1 MKRIYLDHA
10 AATYVEPKVKAAME
24 PYYTKNFGN
33 ASALYEEGR
42 VAKKAI
48 KESREKI
55 ASILGAR
62 PEEIIFTGSG
72 TEGDNLAVL
81 GVCRAYRQAGRAY
94 KNQGKHI
101 ITTKIEHPA
110 VLEAVKTLEKE
121 GFKSTILNVNKEGI
135 VDLKQLKSALTKDT
149 ILVSVMYANNEIGA
163 IQPIAEIAKIIR
175 DFRKKHQQTSK
186 LSNQITRYQL
196 PFFHTDAVQAANYL
210 DLNVSKLGVDLLTLN
225 GSKIYGPKGIGALY
239 VRKGVKLESLV
250 YGGGQEFNIRSGTEN
265 IAGIVGLAKALEL
278 VQSDKIKESKRLLKL
293 RDKLIKG
300 IAAKIPDVEINGS
313 MIERLPN
320 NANFSIF
327 GVEGESVVL
336 YLDAKGISCST
347 GSACHSSSL
356 EPSHVIMAI
365 QRPDEYAHGSIRF
378 SLGRKNSA
386 SDVNYVLKVLPGIV
400 KTLRRMSALI

>member
-24 PYYTKNFGN
+24 PYFIKYFGN

-42 VAKKAI
+42 FAKKAI

-55 ASILGAR
+55 ASVLSAR

-81 GVCRAYRQAGRAY
+81 GVCRAY

-121 GFKSTILNVNKEGI
+121 GFKSTVLNVDKNGI

-175 DFRKKHQQTSK
+175 DFKTTKQPNNQTTSCH
-186 LSNQITRYQL
+186 L

-210 DLNVSKLGVDLLTLN
+210 DLNVLKLGVDLLTLN

-239 VRKGVKLESLV
+239 VKKGLKLESLM

-278 VQSDKIKESKRLLKL
+278 VQGDKIKESKRLLKL
-293 RDKLIKG
+293 CDKLIKG
-300 IAAKIPDVEINGS
+300 IVAKIPDVEINGS

-320 NANFSIF
+320 NANVSIF

-365 QRPDEYAHGSIRF
+365 QRPSEYAHGSIRF
-378 SLGRKNSA
+378 SLGRKNTA
-386 SDVNYVLKVLPGIV
+386 SEVDYVLKVLPGIV
-400 KTLRRMSALI
+400 KTLRQMSALI